1 MVDEALLDFGPAD
14 EEELEALRLLASS
27 LARLF
32 SYPSVEEAR
41 VFTDGESVQFLMGL
55 AARIQAPDAVL
66 EQRASQAA
74 AWAAKPADERARAM
88 RRELTRL
95 CYRPEAPVSLEGRRW
110 VRRDPAE
117 PEARLGESAS
127 VAQSYRAAGLKVRA
141 GVVERADAL
150 PTELDFLAAVLGQ
163 ELAFS
168 HEGNGAQAL
177 IWKRRRT
184 VFVERHLGPLARAV
198 AQGIERHS
206 AWPPLLLWA
215 ALLQVAVG
223 RCGY

>member
-55 AARIQAPDAVL
+55 AARIQAPDALL
-66 EQRASQAA
+66 EQRASQAL
-74 AWAAKPADERARAM
+74 AWATEAADERSRM
-88 RRELTRL
+88 VRRELTRL
-95 CYRPEAPVSLEGRRW
+95 CYRPEAPVPLEGRRW
-110 VRRDPAE
+110 LRRDPAE

-127 VAQSYRAAGLKVRA
+127 VAQSYRAAGLKLRA

-163 ELAFS
+163 ELAFGR
-168 HEGNGAQAL
+168 EGNGAQAL
-177 IWKRRRT
+177 VWKRRRT
-184 VFVERHLGPLARAV
+184 VFAERHLGPLARAV
-198 AQGIERHS
+198 GQGIEGRS
-206 AWPPLLLWA
+206 TCPPLLLWTT
-215 ALLQVAVG
+215 LLQIAVH

>member
-14 EEELEALRLLASS
+14 EELEALRLLASS

-55 AARIQAPDAVL
+55 AARIQAPDAL
-66 EQRASQAA
+66 LKQRASQAL
-74 AWAAKPADERARAM
+74 AWAAKPADERGQTM

-95 CYRPEAPVSLEGRRW
+95 CYRPEAPVPLEGRRW

-127 VAQSYRAAGLKVRA
+127 VAQSYRAAGLKLRA

-163 ELAFS
+163 ELAFGR
-168 HEGNGAQAL
+168 EGNGAQAL
-177 IWKRRRT
+177 VWKRRRT
-184 VFVERHLGPLARAV
+184 VFAERHLGPLVHAV
-198 AQGIERHS
+198 GQGIERLS
-206 AWPPLLLWA
+206 ACPSLLLWTT
-215 ALLQVAVG
+215 LLQIAVH

>member
-1 MVDEALLDFGPAD
+1 MVDEALPDFGPAD
-14 EEELEALRLLASS
+14 AEELEALRLLASS

-32 SYPSVEEAR
+32 SYPSVAEAQ

-55 AARIQAPDAVL
+55 AARIQALDTVL
-66 EQRASQAA
+66 EQRALQAL
-74 AWAAKPADERARAM
+74 AWSAEPADERARAM

-95 CYRPEAPVSLEGRRW
+95 CYRPEAPVPLEGRRW
-110 VRRDPAE
+110 IRRDPAE

-127 VAQSYRAAGLKVRA
+127 VAQSYRAAGLKLRA
-141 GVVERADAL
+141 GVVERVDAL
-150 PTELDFLAAVLGQ
+150 PTELDFLAAVLNQ
-163 ELAFS
+163 ELAFG

-184 VFVERHLGPLARAV
+184 VFVERHLGPLACAAV
-198 AQGIERHS
+198 RGVERHS

-215 ALLQVAVG
+215 ALLQVVVG